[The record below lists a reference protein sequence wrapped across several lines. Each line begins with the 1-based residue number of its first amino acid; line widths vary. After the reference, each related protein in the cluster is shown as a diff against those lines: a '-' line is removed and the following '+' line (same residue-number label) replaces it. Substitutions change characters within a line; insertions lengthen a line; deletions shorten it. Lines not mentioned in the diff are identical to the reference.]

1 MRQRRS
7 VLTHPLTAALCY
19 TSHSQLSSLYTSL
32 THPLPPY
39 DCYDNDTIDTSGL
52 HSQPLAALASV
63 SAHEIMETITDPAQA
78 STLLQH
84 ENSLRQFPI
93 YPQSYTHK
101 QT

>member
-7 VLTHPLTAALCY
+7 VLIHPLTAALYY
-19 TSHSQLSSLYTSL
+19 TLHSQLSTLYTSL
-32 THPLPPY
+32 THPLLLH
-39 DCYDNDTIDTSGL
+39 DCYDNDATDTSGL

-84 ENSLRQFPI
+84 ENSLLPYLPLRL
-93 YPQSYTHK
+93 HK
-101 QT
+101 S